1 MHNVMNA
8 RSQETGMSYYQAE
21 QEYLSKISLR
31 RMVTA
36 CDVATKVM
44 FLCSPAGANISG
56 QSLSVCGNVESLG
69 SARVF
74 EENEPIQ

>member
-1 MHNVMNA
+1 
-8 RSQETGMSYYQAE
+8 MSYNQTA

-36 CDVATKVM
+36 CDVAAMVL

-69 SARVF
+69 STRVV
-74 EENEPIQ
+74 EENESIQ